1 MTANHSR
8 HTAAAADRQ
17 GTAAEHAG
25 TGTATTDPRRD
36 TRSRLGRSSRLGG
49 GSRRLILVSLVA
61 GVVIARL
68 IGAAAYGL
76 ASSQGDADSRFPTVM
91 GAVMAVSAL
100 PVGAALA
107 WLFLV
112 DRTTLRGAVR
122 DTEETIEGR
131 WLEKAQS
138 GAFGD
143 LLVVLGLGTFAVALA
158 GWQPSLPLV
167 GAGLLLFAG
176 ASVAVRYALQKRRG

>member
-8 HTAAAADRQ
+8 HTAAADGQ
-17 GTAAEHAG
+17 GAAAEHA
-25 TGTATTDPRRD
+25 GTATTDPRRD
-36 TRSRLGRSSRLGG
+36 TRSRWGRSSRLGG
-49 GSRRLILVSLVA
+49 GSGRVILVSLVA
-61 GVVIARL
+61 GVVIALL

-76 ASSQGDADSRFPTVM
+76 ASSQGDADPRFPAVM
-91 GAVMAVSAL
+91 GAVMAASAL

-107 WLFLV
+107 WLALV
-112 DRTTLRGAVR
+112 DRTTVRGAIR

-143 LLVVLGLGTFAVALA
+143 LLVVLGLGTFVVALA

-167 GAGLLLFAG
+167 GAGLLLVAG

>member
-17 GTAAEHAG
+17 GAAAEHA
-25 TGTATTDPRRD
+25 GTATTDPRRD
-36 TRSRLGRSSRLGG
+36 TRSRWGRSSRLGG
-49 GSRRLILVSLVA
+49 GSGRLILVSLVA
-61 GVVIARL
+61 GVVIALL
-68 IGAAAYGL
+68 IGAASYGL
-76 ASSQGDADSRFPTVM
+76 ASSQGDAGPRFPAVT
-91 GAVMAVSAL
+91 GAVMAASAL

-107 WLFLV
+107 WLALV
-112 DRTTLRGAVR
+112 DRTTVRGAIR

-143 LLVVLGLGTFAVALA
+143 LLVVLGLGTFVVAMT
-158 GWQPSLPLV
+158 GWQADLPLV
-167 GAGLLLFAG
+167 GAGLLLVAG

>member
-8 HTAAAADRQ
+8 RTAAAADRQ
-17 GTAAEHAG
+17 GAAAEHA
-25 TGTATTDPRRD
+25 GTATTDPRRD
-36 TRSRLGRSSRLGG
+36 TRSRWGRSSRLGG
-49 GSRRLILVSLVA
+49 GSGRLILVSLVA
-61 GVVIARL
+61 GVVIALL

-76 ASSQGDADSRFPTVM
+76 ASSQGDADPRFPTVM
-91 GAVMAVSAL
+91 GAVMAASAL

-107 WLFLV
+107 WLALV
-112 DRTTLRGAVR
+112 DRTTVRGAIR

-143 LLVVLGLGTFAVALA
+143 LLVVLGLGTFVVALA

>member
-8 HTAAAADRQ
+8 HTTAADGQ
-17 GTAAEHAG
+17 GAAAEHA
-25 TGTATTDPRRD
+25 GTATTDPRRD
-36 TRSRLGRSSRLGG
+36 TRSRCGRSSRLGG
-49 GSRRLILVSLVA
+49 GSGRLILVSLVA
-61 GVVIARL
+61 GVVIALL

-76 ASSQGDADSRFPTVM
+76 ASSQGDADPRFPAVM
-91 GAVMAVSAL
+91 GAVMAASAL

-122 DTEETIEGR
+122 DTEETVEGR

-143 LLVVLGLGTFAVALA
+143 LLVVLGLGTFVVALA

>member
-8 HTAAAADRQ
+8 HTAAADGQ
-17 GTAAEHAG
+17 GAAAEHA
-25 TGTATTDPRRD
+25 GTATTDPRRD
-36 TRSRLGRSSRLGG
+36 TRSRWGRSARLGG
-49 GSRRLILVSLVA
+49 GSGRLILVSLVA
-61 GVVIARL
+61 GVVIALL

-76 ASSQGDADSRFPTVM
+76 ASSQGDADPRFPAVM
-91 GAVMAVSAL
+91 GAVMAASAL

-122 DTEETIEGR
+122 DTEETVEGR

-143 LLVVLGLGTFAVALA
+143 LLVVLGLGTFVVALA

>member
-8 HTAAAADRQ
+8 HTAAAADGQ
-17 GTAAEHAG
+17 GAAAEHA
-25 TGTATTDPRRD
+25 GTATTDPRRD
-36 TRSRLGRSSRLGG
+36 TRPRWGRSSRLGG
-49 GSRRLILVSLVA
+49 GSGRLILVSLVA
-61 GVVIARL
+61 GVVIALL

-76 ASSQGDADSRFPTVM
+76 ASSQGDADPRFPAVM
-91 GAVMAVSAL
+91 GAVMAASAL
-100 PVGAALA
+100 PAGAALA

-143 LLVVLGLGTFAVALA
+143 LLVVLGLGTFVVALA
-158 GWQPSLPLV
+158 GWQLSLPLV

>member
-1 MTANHSR
+1 MTANHSH
-8 HTAAAADRQ
+8 HTAAAADSQ
-17 GTAAEHAG
+17 GAAAEHAS
-25 TGTATTDPRRD
+25 TATTDPRRD
-36 TRSRLGRSSRLGG
+36 TRSRWGRSSRLGG
-49 GSRRLILVSLVA
+49 GSGRLIVVSLVA
-61 GVVIARL
+61 GVVIALL

-76 ASSQGDADSRFPTVM
+76 ASSQGDAGPRFPAVT
-91 GAVMAVSAL
+91 GAVMAASAL

-122 DTEETIEGR
+122 DTEETVEGR

-143 LLVVLGLGTFAVALA
+143 LLVVLGLGTFVVALA

>member
-8 HTAAAADRQ
+8 HTAAADGQ
-17 GTAAEHAG
+17 GAAAEHA
-25 TGTATTDPRRD
+25 GTATTDPRRD
-36 TRSRLGRSSRLGG
+36 TRSRWGRSSRLGG
-49 GSRRLILVSLVA
+49 GSGRLIVVSLVA
-61 GVVIARL
+61 GVVIALL

-76 ASSQGDADSRFPTVM
+76 ASSQGDADPRFPAVM
-91 GAVMAVSAL
+91 GAVMAASAL

-122 DTEETIEGR
+122 DTEETVEGR

-143 LLVVLGLGTFAVALA
+143 LLVVLGLGTFVVALA

>member
-17 GTAAEHAG
+17 GAAAEHA
-25 TGTATTDPRRD
+25 GTATTDPRRD
-36 TRSRLGRSSRLGG
+36 TRSRWGRSSRLGG
-49 GSRRLILVSLVA
+49 GSGRLILVSLVA
-61 GVVIARL
+61 GVVVALL
-68 IGAAAYGL
+68 IGTVAFTL
-76 ASSQGDADSRFPTVM
+76 ASTRDQVETGFPMTM
-91 GAVMAVSAL
+91 GLLMAASAL
-100 PVGAALA
+100 PIGITLA
-107 WLFLV
+107 WLALV
-112 DRTTLRGAVR
+112 DRTTVRGAIR

-143 LLVVLGLGTFAVALA
+143 LLVVLGLGTFVVALA

>member
-1 MTANHSR
+1 MTANHSH
-8 HTAAAADRQ
+8 HTAAAADSQ
-17 GTAAEHAG
+17 GAAAEHAS
-25 TGTATTDPRRD
+25 TATTDPRRD
-36 TRSRLGRSSRLGG
+36 TRSRWGCSSRLGG
-49 GSRRLILVSLVA
+49 GSGRLILVSLVA
-61 GVVIARL
+61 GVVIALL

-76 ASSQGDADSRFPTVM
+76 ASSQGDADPRFPAVM
-91 GAVMAVSAL
+91 GAVMAASAL

-107 WLFLV
+107 WLALV
-112 DRTTLRGAVR
+112 DRTTVRGAIR

-143 LLVVLGLGTFAVALA
+143 LLVVLGLGTFVVAMT
-158 GWQPSLPLV
+158 GWQADLPLV
-167 GAGLLLFAG
+167 GAGLLLVAG

>member
-1 MTANHSR
+1 MTANHSH

-17 GTAAEHAG
+17 GAAAEHA
-25 TGTATTDPRRD
+25 GTATTDPRRD
-36 TRSRLGRSSRLGG
+36 TRSRWGRSSRLGG
-49 GSRRLILVSLVA
+49 GSGRLIVVSLVA
-61 GVVIARL
+61 GVVIALL

-76 ASSQGDADSRFPTVM
+76 ASSQGDADPRFPAVM
-91 GAVMAVSAL
+91 GAVMAASAL

-107 WLFLV
+107 WLALV
-112 DRTTLRGAVR
+112 DRTTVRGAIR

-143 LLVVLGLGTFAVALA
+143 LLVVLGLGTFVVAMT

-167 GAGLLLFAG
+167 GAGLLLVAG

>member
-1 MTANHSR
+1 MTANHSH
-8 HTAAAADRQ
+8 HTAAAADSQ
-17 GTAAEHAG
+17 GAAAEHAS
-25 TGTATTDPRRD
+25 TATTDPRRD
-36 TRSRLGRSSRLGG
+36 TRSRWGRSSRLGG
-49 GSRRLILVSLVA
+49 GSGRLILVSLVA
-61 GVVIARL
+61 GVVIALL

-76 ASSQGDADSRFPTVM
+76 ASSQGDADPRFPAVM
-91 GAVMAVSAL
+91 GAVMAASAL

-107 WLFLV
+107 WLALV
-112 DRTTLRGAVR
+112 DRTTVRGAIR

-143 LLVVLGLGTFAVALA
+143 LLVMLGLGTFVVALA

-167 GAGLLLFAG
+167 GAGLLLVAG

>member
-17 GTAAEHAG
+17 GAAAEHA
-25 TGTATTDPRRD
+25 GTATTDPRRD
-36 TRSRLGRSSRLGG
+36 TRPRWGRSARLGG
-49 GSRRLILVSLVA
+49 GSGRLILVSLVA
-61 GVVIARL
+61 GVVIALL
-68 IGAAAYGL
+68 IGAASYGL
-76 ASSQGDADSRFPTVM
+76 ASSQGDAGPRFPAVT
-91 GAVMAVSAL
+91 GAVMAASAL

-143 LLVVLGLGTFAVALA
+143 LLVVLGLGTFVVALA

>member
-8 HTAAAADRQ
+8 HTAAADGQ
-17 GTAAEHAG
+17 GAAAEHA
-25 TGTATTDPRRD
+25 GTATTDPRRD
-36 TRSRLGRSSRLGG
+36 TRSRWGRSSRLGG
-49 GSRRLILVSLVA
+49 GSGRLIVVSLVA
-61 GVVIARL
+61 GVVIALL

-76 ASSQGDADSRFPTVM
+76 ASSQGDAGPRFPAVT
-91 GAVMAVSAL
+91 GAVMAASAL

-143 LLVVLGLGTFAVALA
+143 LLVVLGLGTFVVALA

>member
-1 MTANHSR
+1 MTANHSH
-8 HTAAAADRQ
+8 HTAAAADSQ
-17 GTAAEHAG
+17 GAAAEHAS
-25 TGTATTDPRRD
+25 TATTDPRRD
-36 TRSRLGRSSRLGG
+36 TRSRWGRSSRLGG
-49 GSRRLILVSLVA
+49 GSGRLIVVSLVA
-61 GVVIARL
+61 GVVIALL

-76 ASSQGDADSRFPTVM
+76 ASSQGDADPRFPAVM
-91 GAVMAVSAL
+91 GAVMAASAL

-107 WLFLV
+107 WLALV
-112 DRTTLRGAVR
+112 DRTTVRGAIR

-143 LLVVLGLGTFAVALA
+143 LLVVLGLGTFVVAMT
-158 GWQPSLPLV
+158 GWQADLPLV
-167 GAGLLLFAG
+167 GAGLLLVAG

>member
-1 MTANHSR
+1 MTANHSH
-8 HTAAAADRQ
+8 HTAAAADSQ
-17 GTAAEHAG
+17 GAAAEHA
-25 TGTATTDPRRD
+25 GTATTDPRRD
-36 TRSRLGRSSRLGG
+36 TRSRWGRSSRLGG
-49 GSRRLILVSLVA
+49 GSGRLILVSLVA
-61 GVVIARL
+61 GVVIALL

-76 ASSQGDADSRFPTVM
+76 ASSQGDADPRFPTVM
-91 GAVMAVSAL
+91 GAVMAASAL
-100 PVGAALA
+100 PAGAALA

-131 WLEKAQS
+131 WLERAQS

-143 LLVVLGLGTFAVALA
+143 LLVVLGLGTFVVALA
-158 GWQPSLPLV
+158 GWQLSLPLV

>member
-1 MTANHSR
+1 M
-8 HTAAAADRQ
+8 
-17 GTAAEHAG
+17 
-25 TGTATTDPRRD
+25 ATTPHTTTDLARDRRPRW
-36 TRSRLGRSSRLGG
+36 GRSARLGG
-49 GSRRLILVSLVA
+49 GSGRLILVSLVA
-61 GVVIARL
+61 GVVIALL
-68 IGAAAYGL
+68 IGAASYGL
-76 ASSQGDADSRFPTVM
+76 ASGQGDADPRFPAVM
-91 GAVMAVSAL
+91 GAVMAASAL
-100 PVGAALA
+100 PAGAALA

-112 DRTTLRGAVR
+112 DRTTVRGAIR

-143 LLVVLGLGTFAVALA
+143 LLVVLGLGTFVVAMT

-167 GAGLLLFAG
+167 GAGLLLVAG

>member
-1 MTANHSR
+1 M
-8 HTAAAADRQ
+8 
-17 GTAAEHAG
+17 
-25 TGTATTDPRRD
+25 ATTPHTTTDLARDRRPRW
-36 TRSRLGRSSRLGG
+36 GRSARLGG
-49 GSRRLILVSLVA
+49 GSGRLILVSLVA
-61 GVVIARL
+61 GVVIALL

-76 ASSQGDADSRFPTVM
+76 ASSQGDADPRFPAVM
-91 GAVMAVSAL
+91 GAVMAASAL

-107 WLFLV
+107 WLALV
-112 DRTTLRGAVR
+112 DRTTVRGAIR

-143 LLVVLGLGTFAVALA
+143 LLVMLGLGTFVVALA

-167 GAGLLLFAG
+167 GAGLLLVAG

>member
-1 MTANHSR
+1 MTANHSH
-8 HTAAAADRQ
+8 HTAAAADSQ
-17 GTAAEHAG
+17 GAAAEHA
-25 TGTATTDPRRD
+25 GTATTDPRRD
-36 TRSRLGRSSRLGG
+36 TRSRWGRSSRLGG
-49 GSRRLILVSLVA
+49 GSGRLILVSLVA
-61 GVVIARL
+61 GVVIALL

-76 ASSQGDADSRFPTVM
+76 ASSQGDADPRFPTVM
-91 GAVMAVSAL
+91 GAVMAASAL
-100 PVGAALA
+100 PAGAALA

-131 WLEKAQS
+131 WLERAQS

-143 LLVVLGLGTFAVALA
+143 LLVVLGLGTFVVALA
-158 GWQPSLPLV
+158 GWQLSLPLV

-176 ASVAVRYALQKRRG
+176 ASVAIRYALQKRRG

>member
-17 GTAAEHAG
+17 GAAAEHA
-25 TGTATTDPRRD
+25 GTATTDPRRD
-36 TRSRLGRSSRLGG
+36 TRSRWGRSSRLGG
-49 GSRRLILVSLVA
+49 GSGRLILVSLVA
-61 GVVIARL
+61 GVVIALL

-76 ASSQGDADSRFPTVM
+76 ASTRDQVETGFPMTM
-91 GAVMAVSAL
+91 GLLMAASAL
-100 PVGAALA
+100 PIGITLA
-107 WLFLV
+107 WLALV
-112 DRTTLRGAVR
+112 DRTTLRGAIR

-143 LLVVLGLGTFAVALA
+143 LLVVLGLGTFVVALT

>member
-17 GTAAEHAG
+17 GAAAEHA
-25 TGTATTDPRRD
+25 GTATTDPRRD
-36 TRSRLGRSSRLGG
+36 TRSRWGRSSRLGG
-49 GSRRLILVSLVA
+49 GSGRLIVVSLVA
-61 GVVIARL
+61 GVVIALL

-76 ASSQGDADSRFPTVM
+76 ASSQGDAGPRFPAVT
-91 GAVMAVSAL
+91 GAVMAASAL

-143 LLVVLGLGTFAVALA
+143 LLVVLGLGTFVVALA

>member
-8 HTAAAADRQ
+8 HTAAADGQ
-17 GTAAEHAG
+17 GAAAEHAG
-25 TGTATTDPRRD
+25 TATTTTDPRRD
-36 TRSRLGRSSRLGG
+36 TRSRWGCSSRLGG
-49 GSRRLILVSLVA
+49 GTGRLILVSLVA
-61 GVVIARL
+61 GVVIALL

-76 ASSQGDADSRFPTVM
+76 ASGQGDADPRFPAVM
-91 GAVMAVSAL
+91 GAVMAASAL

-122 DTEETIEGR
+122 DTEETVEGR

-143 LLVVLGLGTFAVALA
+143 LLVVLGLGTFVVALA

>member
-1 MTANHSR
+1 MTANHSH
-8 HTAAAADRQ
+8 HTAAAADSQ
-17 GTAAEHAG
+17 GAAAEHAS
-25 TGTATTDPRRD
+25 TATTDPRRD
-36 TRSRLGRSSRLGG
+36 TRSRWGRSSRLGG
-49 GSRRLILVSLVA
+49 GSGRLIVVSLVA
-61 GVVIARL
+61 GVVIALL

-76 ASSQGDADSRFPTVM
+76 ASSQGDADPRFPAVM
-91 GAVMAVSAL
+91 GAVMAASAL

-107 WLFLV
+107 WLALV
-112 DRTTLRGAVR
+112 DRTTVRGAIR

-143 LLVVLGLGTFAVALA
+143 LLVVLGLGTFVVALA

>member
-17 GTAAEHAG
+17 GAAAEHA
-25 TGTATTDPRRD
+25 GTATTDPRRD
-36 TRSRLGRSSRLGG
+36 TRSRWGRSSRLGG
-49 GSRRLILVSLVA
+49 GSGRLILVSLVA
-61 GVVIARL
+61 GVVIALL

-76 ASSQGDADSRFPTVM
+76 ASSQGDADPRFPAVM
-91 GAVMAVSAL
+91 GAVMAASAL
-100 PVGAALA
+100 PAGAALA

-131 WLEKAQS
+131 WLERAQS

-143 LLVVLGLGTFAVALA
+143 LLVVLGLGTFVVALA
-158 GWQPSLPLV
+158 GWQLSLPLV
-167 GAGLLLFAG
+167 GAGLLLVAG

>member
-8 HTAAAADRQ
+8 HTAAAADGQ
-17 GTAAEHAG
+17 GAAAEHA
-25 TGTATTDPRRD
+25 GTATTDPRRD
-36 TRSRLGRSSRLGG
+36 TRSRWGRSSRLGG
-49 GSRRLILVSLVA
+49 GSGRLILVSLVA
-61 GVVIARL
+61 GVVIALL

-76 ASSQGDADSRFPTVM
+76 ASSQGDADPRFPAVM
-91 GAVMAVSAL
+91 GAVMAASAL

-143 LLVVLGLGTFAVALA
+143 LLVVLGLGTFVVALA
-158 GWQPSLPLV
+158 GWQLSLPLV
-167 GAGLLLFAG
+167 GAVLLLAMTLS
-176 ASVAVRYALQKRRG
+176 AAVRYALQKRRG

>member
-1 MTANHSR
+1 M
-8 HTAAAADRQ
+8 
-17 GTAAEHAG
+17 
-25 TGTATTDPRRD
+25 ATTPHTTTDLARDRRPRW
-36 TRSRLGRSSRLGG
+36 GRSARLGG
-49 GSRRLILVSLVA
+49 GSGRLILVSLVA
-61 GVVIARL
+61 GVVIALL

-76 ASSQGDADSRFPTVM
+76 ASGQGDADPRFPAVM
-91 GAVMAVSAL
+91 GAVMAASAL

-143 LLVVLGLGTFAVALA
+143 LLVVLGLGTFVVALA

>member
-8 HTAAAADRQ
+8 HTAAADGQ
-17 GTAAEHAG
+17 GAAAEHA
-25 TGTATTDPRRD
+25 GTATTDPRRD
-36 TRSRLGRSSRLGG
+36 TRSRCGRSSRLGG
-49 GSRRLILVSLVA
+49 GSGRLILVSLVA
-61 GVVIARL
+61 GVVIALL

-76 ASSQGDADSRFPTVM
+76 ASSQGDADPRFPAVM
-91 GAVMAVSAL
+91 GAVMAASAL

-107 WLFLV
+107 WLALV
-112 DRTTLRGAVR
+112 DRTTVRGAIR

-143 LLVVLGLGTFAVALA
+143 LLVVLGLGTFVVAMT

-167 GAGLLLFAG
+167 GAGLLLVAG

>member
-8 HTAAAADRQ
+8 HTAAADGQ
-17 GTAAEHAG
+17 GAAAEHA
-25 TGTATTDPRRD
+25 GTATTDPRRD
-36 TRSRLGRSSRLGG
+36 TRSRWGCSSRLGG
-49 GSRRLILVSLVA
+49 GTGRLILVSLVA
-61 GVVIARL
+61 GVVIALL
-68 IGAAAYGL
+68 IGAASYGL
-76 ASSQGDADSRFPTVM
+76 ASSQGDAGPRFPAVT
-91 GAVMAVSAL
+91 GAVMAASAL

-143 LLVVLGLGTFAVALA
+143 LLVVLGLGTAVASLA
-158 GWQPSLPLV
+158 GWDLDAST
-167 GAGLLLFAG
+167 AGVVLLLAMTLS
-176 ASVAVRYALQKRRG
+176 AAVRYLLLKRRG

>member
-1 MTANHSR
+1 MTANHSH
-8 HTAAAADRQ
+8 HTAAAADSQ
-17 GTAAEHAG
+17 GAAAEHAS
-25 TGTATTDPRRD
+25 TATTDPRRD
-36 TRSRLGRSSRLGG
+36 TRSRWGRSSRLGG
-49 GSRRLILVSLVA
+49 GSGRLIVVSLVA
-61 GVVIARL
+61 GVVIALL

-76 ASSQGDADSRFPTVM
+76 ASSQGDADPRFPAVM
-91 GAVMAVSAL
+91 GAVMAASAL
-100 PVGAALA
+100 PAGAALA

-122 DTEETIEGR
+122 DTEETVEGR

-143 LLVVLGLGTFAVALA
+143 LLVVLGLGTFVVAMT

-167 GAGLLLFAG
+167 GTGLLLVAG

>member
-1 MTANHSR
+1 MTANHSH
-8 HTAAAADRQ
+8 HTAAAADSQ

-25 TGTATTDPRRD
+25 TGTATADPRRD
-36 TRSRLGRSSRLGG
+36 TRSRWGCSSRLGG
-49 GSRRLILVSLVA
+49 GSGRLMGVSLVA
-61 GVVIARL
+61 GVVIALL
-68 IGAAAYGL
+68 IGAASYGL
-76 ASSQGDADSRFPTVM
+76 ASGQGDADPRFPAVM
-91 GAVMAVSAL
+91 GAVMAASAL

-122 DTEETIEGR
+122 DTEETVEGR

-143 LLVVLGLGTFAVALA
+143 LLVVLGLGTFVVALA

>member
-1 MTANHSR
+1 M
-8 HTAAAADRQ
+8 
-17 GTAAEHAG
+17 
-25 TGTATTDPRRD
+25 ATTPHTTTDLARDRRPRW
-36 TRSRLGRSSRLGG
+36 GRSARLGG
-49 GSRRLILVSLVA
+49 GSGRLILVSLVA
-61 GVVIARL
+61 GVVIALL

-76 ASSQGDADSRFPTVM
+76 ASSQGDADPRFPAVT
-91 GAVMAVSAL
+91 GAVMAASAL

-122 DTEETIEGR
+122 DTEETVEGR

-143 LLVVLGLGTFAVALA
+143 LLVVLGLGTFVVAMT
-158 GWQPSLPLV
+158 GWQADLPLV
-167 GAGLLLFAG
+167 GAGLLLVAG

>member
-1 MTANHSR
+1 MTANHSH
-8 HTAAAADRQ
+8 HTAAAADSQ
-17 GTAAEHAG
+17 GAAAEHAS
-25 TGTATTDPRRD
+25 TATTDPRRD
-36 TRSRLGRSSRLGG
+36 TRSRWGRSSRLGG
-49 GSRRLILVSLVA
+49 GSGRLIVVSLVA
-61 GVVIARL
+61 GVVIALL

-76 ASSQGDADSRFPTVM
+76 ASSQGDADPRFPAVT
-91 GAVMAVSAL
+91 GAVMAASAL

-112 DRTTLRGAVR
+112 DRTTVRGAIR

-143 LLVVLGLGTFAVALA
+143 LLVVLGLGTFVVALA

>member
-1 MTANHSR
+1 M
-8 HTAAAADRQ
+8 
-17 GTAAEHAG
+17 
-25 TGTATTDPRRD
+25 ATTPHTTTDLARDRRPRW
-36 TRSRLGRSSRLGG
+36 GCSSRLGG
-49 GSRRLILVSLVA
+49 GTGRLILVSLVA
-61 GVVIARL
+61 GVVIALL
-68 IGAAAYGL
+68 IGAASYGL
-76 ASSQGDADSRFPTVM
+76 ASSQGDAGPRFPAVT
-91 GAVMAVSAL
+91 GAVMAASAL

-143 LLVVLGLGTFAVALA
+143 LLVVLGLGTFVVALA

>member
-1 MTANHSR
+1 M
-8 HTAAAADRQ
+8 
-17 GTAAEHAG
+17 
-25 TGTATTDPRRD
+25 ATTPHTTTDLARDRRPRW
-36 TRSRLGRSSRLGG
+36 GRSARLGG
-49 GSRRLILVSLVA
+49 GSGRLILVSLVA
-61 GVVIARL
+61 GVVIALL

-76 ASSQGDADSRFPTVM
+76 ASSQGDADPRFPAVM
-91 GAVMAVSAL
+91 GAVMAASAL

-122 DTEETIEGR
+122 DTEETVEGR

-143 LLVVLGLGTFAVALA
+143 LLVVLGLGTFVVALA
-158 GWQPSLPLV
+158 GW
-167 GAGLLLFAG
+167 
-176 ASVAVRYALQKRRG
+176 

>member
-1 MTANHSR
+1 MTANHSH
-8 HTAAAADRQ
+8 HTAAAADSQ
-17 GTAAEHAG
+17 GAAAEHAS
-25 TGTATTDPRRD
+25 TATTDPRRD
-36 TRSRLGRSSRLGG
+36 TRSRWGRSSRLGG
-49 GSRRLILVSLVA
+49 GSGRLILVSLVA
-61 GVVIARL
+61 GVVIALL

-76 ASSQGDADSRFPTVM
+76 ASSQGDADPRFPAVM
-91 GAVMAVSAL
+91 GAVMAASAL

-107 WLFLV
+107 WLALV
-112 DRTTLRGAVR
+112 DRTTVRGAIR

-143 LLVVLGLGTFAVALA
+143 LLVVLGLGTFVVALA

-167 GAGLLLFAG
+167 GAGLLLVAG

>member
-17 GTAAEHAG
+17 GAAAEHA
-25 TGTATTDPRRD
+25 GTATTDPRRD
-36 TRSRLGRSSRLGG
+36 TRSRWGRSSRLGG
-49 GSRRLILVSLVA
+49 GSGRVILVSLVA
-61 GVVIARL
+61 GVVIALL

-76 ASSQGDADSRFPTVM
+76 ASSQGDADPRFPAVM
-91 GAVMAVSAL
+91 GAVMAASAL

-107 WLFLV
+107 WLALV
-112 DRTTLRGAVR
+112 DRTTVRGAIR

-143 LLVVLGLGTFAVALA
+143 LLVVLGLGTFVVAMT
-158 GWQPSLPLV
+158 GWQADLPLV
-167 GAGLLLFAG
+167 GAGLLLVAG
-176 ASVAVRYALQKRRG
+176 ASVAVRHALQKRRG